1 MVKVTVQ
8 GREFDAKNLHD
19 IDVMEFFPDGSGHVN
34 GVIECLSH
42 VFDDDEFSALLDKM
56 TVEEILEVWE
66 EWSKRSN
73 FEFVYQRAVEALRD
87 QPGTTKYRRAAK
99 WLIGSWFVTGVVA
112 IVSLTLLLTR

>member
-1 MVKVTVQ
+1 MVKVTVN
-8 GREFDAKNLHD
+8 GKEFDAKNLHD
-19 IDVMEFFPDGSGHVN
+19 VDVMSYFPDGSGHVN

-73 FEFVYQRAVEALRD
+73 LDFVYQRAVEAIKD
-87 QPGTTKYRRAAK
+87 QPQSRRYRAAAK
-99 WLIGSWFVTGVVA
+99 FIFFSWRDRGCCYCFFNIVTD
-112 IVSLTLLLTR
+112 